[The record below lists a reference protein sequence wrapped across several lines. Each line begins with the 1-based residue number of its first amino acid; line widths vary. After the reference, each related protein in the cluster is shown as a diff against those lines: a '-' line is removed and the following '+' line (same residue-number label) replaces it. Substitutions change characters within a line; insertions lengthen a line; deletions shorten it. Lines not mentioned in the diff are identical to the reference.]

1 MSQQSPR
8 NEPMPPFIELIGMLA
23 KETWDRKLAAQA
35 KPKENV
41 ELLHNFVKSQLKP
54 NRKR

>member
-1 MSQQSPR
+1 
-8 NEPMPPFIELIGMLA
+8 MPPFIELVGMLA
-23 KETWDRKLAAQA
+23 KETWNRKLAAQA